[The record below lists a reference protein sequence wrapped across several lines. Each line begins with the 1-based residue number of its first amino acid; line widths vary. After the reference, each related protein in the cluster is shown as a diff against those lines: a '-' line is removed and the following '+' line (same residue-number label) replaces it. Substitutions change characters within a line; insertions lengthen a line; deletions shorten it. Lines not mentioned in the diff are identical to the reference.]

1 MPETWKS
8 WHGPLLRASDLW
20 TEEEDRLL
28 WLQDQEY
35 QTECRNGFK
44 NQQHLDVFCLS
55 ATRVRRLSFN
65 FHQKVTLLMQYV
77 VPAFVH
83 QLAIATAS

>member
-35 QTECRNGFK
+35 QTECHQGQASVLQLPPKSDAANAVRGSGFRSPIG
-44 NQQHLDVFCLS
+44 HRHSILD
-55 ATRVRRLSFN
+55 
-65 FHQKVTLLMQYV
+65 
-77 VPAFVH
+77 
-83 QLAIATAS
+83 